1 MRFRRRIPVTII
13 GGFLG
18 SGKTTLVNYLIQ
30 YGGKRFGVVVNEF
43 GDLGVD
49 GALIQ
54 RLEGDGSGEIME
66 LAGGCLC
73 CVGREDLVRALV
85 LLARAPNPPEYV
97 LIELSGLADPVPV
110 LQTLLD
116 PEVRAVFET
125 DGLITVVDARNFFA
139 TLEQNSETALQLAYC
154 NTVVLNKADLADTE
168 LLEDVENAV
177 QQLSPLAQVVITTR
191 SSAPLEKLLNLRAF
205 DPEFEDKTRAH
216 EHAHT
221 QGVSSFSLHADAPL
235 DLVAWQWFLQD
246 LILSKPTEVLR
257 VKGWLSLEGIPEKV
271 LFQAVRDIFTA
282 EATTQKSD
290 GRSSIVVIGR
300 NLDEGEYRSRF
311 ADAVKKVVPVLTRHS
326 VLPNS

>member
-49 GALIQ
+49 GALRQ

-125 DGLITVVDARNFFA
+125 DGLITVVDARNFFS

-177 QQLSPLAQVVITTR
+177 QQLSPAQSRARGAAPLDPAAVPRDEAACSTR
-191 SSAPLEKLLNLRAF
+191 TSTPPVSRRDSMPVGKPRAYSAPLGK
-205 DPEFEDKTRAH
+205 
-216 EHAHT
+216 
-221 QGVSSFSLHADAPL
+221 AP
-235 DLVAWQWFLQD
+235 
-246 LILSKPTEVLR
+246 PTPL
-257 VKGWLSLEGIPEKV
+257 
-271 LFQAVRDIFTA
+271 
-282 EATTQKSD
+282 
-290 GRSSIVVIGR
+290 
-300 NLDEGEYRSRF
+300 
-311 ADAVKKVVPVLTRHS
+311 
-326 VLPNS
+326 